1 MTTDTSYEH
10 LHDAVIAESGA
21 TRDAMSVRRVFGES
35 YHVGDRTIIPVA
47 SVSGGAGG
55 GSGESTTERAP
66 GQGFGSGFGIKA
78 RPVGVYE
85 VTNDGVEWK
94 PAIDV
99 NRIARGGQ
107 TLAGIMAVC
116 LTIVF
121 ALRRRG

>member
-1 MTTDTSYEH
+1 MTTNTGYEH
-10 LHDAVIAESGA
+10 LRDAVIAESGA
-21 TRDAMSVRRVFGES
+21 TRDAISVRQVFGES
-35 YHVGDRTIIPVA
+35 YRVGERTIIPVA
-47 SVSGGAGG
+47 SVFGGAGG
-55 GSGESTTERAP
+55 GSGESTNKSAP

-78 RPVGVYE
+78 KPVGVYE
-85 VTNDGVEWK
+85 VTKDGVEWK

-99 NRIARGGQ
+99 NRLARGGQ